1 MAIEQTSAISALTK
15 VTNRD
20 PKELTA
26 PVRDKKVQA
35 EETVRE
41 SAFSPSELQ
50 KQLLA
55 PGKNDINTARVAEIK
70 QALKDGTLRMD
81 SRPIPASFVALPPI
95 PIMNSRHPRF
105 NASATISPT
114 P

>member
-15 VTNRD
+15 VTGRD

-35 EETVRE
+35 KETVRE

-50 KQLLA
+50 KQLLT
-55 PGKNDINTARVAEIK
+55 PGKNDINTAKVAEIR

-81 SRPIPASFVALPPI
+81 AGKIADGLLRDAYECMLSMDSTDK
-95 PIMNSRHPRF
+95 ND
-105 NASATISPT
+105 
-114 P
+114 

>member
-20 PKELTA
+20 PKEMA
-26 PVRDKKVQA
+26 AVPRDKKIQTA
-35 EETVRE
+35 ETVRE
-41 SAFSPSELQ
+41 SAFSPSEIQ

-55 PGKNDINTARVAEIK
+55 PNKNDINTVKVAEIK

-81 SRPIPASFVALPPI
+81 AGKIADGILRDAHECMLSI
-95 PIMNSRHPRF
+95 NS
-105 NASATISPT
+105 ADKDD
-114 P
+114 

>member
-81 SRPIPASFVALPPI
+81 ADGLLRDAHECMLS
-95 PIMNSRHPRF
+95 MD
-105 NASATISPT
+105 SADKND
-114 P
+114 